1 MDNWMPIEENPSLL
15 KLLEPPK
22 ASVASFVSLNDRCLL
37 PFQSNMLHQSM
48 LWIQTKGRV
57 KWLDLLCWL

>member
-22 ASVASFVSLNDRCLL
+22 ASVASFVPPPIPKQHIMEKHVVSTNERKIETVGFALL
-37 PFQSNMLHQSM
+37 GVIP
-48 LWIQTKGRV
+48 
-57 KWLDLLCWL
+57 